1 MFKVRTSFEC
11 CFGWWLRENG
21 RASGVRTTN
30 SICGFSVRWNLRRD
44 DVSPRIFKF
53 FNFFYQVYEIYLIFE
68 FSFLNHNEVDR
79 SGYHF

>member
-1 MFKVRTSFEC
+1 MFKVRTSFEYC
-11 CFGWWLRENG
+11 CCWLRENG

-44 DVSPRIFKF
+44 DVSPRIFKIF
-53 FNFFYQVYEIYLIFE
+53 FQVYEIYLIFE
-68 FSFLNHNEVDR
+68 FLNHNEVDR